1 MTHNNAN
8 PRLLL
13 SILWVFII
21 LNFFAR
27 DIHELGRPGMLE
39 QMMSGTIDGVV
50 ITEMLM
56 LLGGIMI
63 EIPILMTVLTLLL
76 THGVNRWLN
85 IGVGLLTMAMI
96 VSMNLRPDLD
106 NVFFM
111 SIQLIALIAIVG
123 IAWLWRAS
131 ERTDAIASSRRDVLP
146 IGPATPLNTDSCH
159 SYIMQHRSKRALAAI
174 CCDCSMAPA
183 PSFGC
188 VTAP

>member
-1 MTHNNAN
+1 MNYQKAN

-13 SILWVFII
+13 STLWVFII

-63 EIPILMTVLTLLL
+63 EIPILMTILALLL
-76 THGVNRWLN
+76 PYGFNRWTN

-96 VSMNLRPDLD
+96 VAMNLKPDLD

-111 SIQLIALIAIVG
+111 GIQLIALIAIVG
-123 IAWLWRAS
+123 IAWRWQAPA
-131 ERTDAIASSRRDVLP
+131 RTD
-146 IGPATPLNTDSCH
+146 
-159 SYIMQHRSKRALAAI
+159 
-174 CCDCSMAPA
+174 
-183 PSFGC
+183 
-188 VTAP
+188 VTTS